1 MEPEGGVE
9 RMGKFATGD
18 YVKVEFKHETSGES
32 EWMWVQVRDSNDE
45 ERIVFG
51 KLDNE
56 PIVNT
61 DLRLGMELAISYD
74 LIREHMKD
82 SSFDQ

>member
-1 MEPEGGVE
+1 
-9 RMGKFATGD
+9 MGRFEAGD
-18 YVKVEFKHETSGES
+18 YVKVEFKDETSGES
-32 EWMWVQVRDSNDE
+32 EWMWVQVHDSNDE
-45 ERIVFG
+45 ERILFG

-61 DLRLGMELAISYD
+61 DLRLGMEIAVSYD

-82 SSFDQ
+82 SSFNQ

>member
-1 MEPEGGVE
+1 
-9 RMGKFATGD
+9 MGRFAAGD
-18 YVKVEFKHETSGES
+18 YVKVEFKDENSGES
-32 EWMWVQVRDSNDE
+32 EWMWVKVREADDE
-45 ERIVFG
+45 RRVVFG

-61 DLRLGMELAISYD
+61 DLRLGMELAVSYD

-82 SSFDQ
+82 SSFNQ

>member
-1 MEPEGGVE
+1 
-9 RMGKFATGD
+9 MGKFAARD
-18 YVKVEFKHETSGES
+18 YVKVEFKDETSGES

-45 ERIVFG
+45 ERILFG

-61 DLRLGMELAISYD
+61 ELRLGMELAVSYD
-74 LIREHMKD
+74 LVREHMKD
-82 SSFDQ
+82 SSFNQ

>member
-1 MEPEGGVE
+1 
-9 RMGKFATGD
+9 MGRFEAGD
-18 YVKVEFKHETSGES
+18 YVKVEFKDETSGES

-45 ERIVFG
+45 ERILFG

-56 PIVNT
+56 PIINT
-61 DLRLGMELAISYD
+61 DLRLGMAIAVSYD

-82 SSFDQ
+82 SSFNQ

>member
-1 MEPEGGVE
+1 
-9 RMGKFATGD
+9 MGRFEAGD
-18 YVKVEFKHETSGES
+18 YVKVEFKDQTSGES

-45 ERIVFG
+45 ERILFG

-61 DLRLGMELAISYD
+61 DLRLGMEIAVSYD

-82 SSFDQ
+82 SSFNQ

>member
-1 MEPEGGVE
+1 
-9 RMGKFATGD
+9 MGRFAAGD
-18 YVKVEFKHETSGES
+18 YVKVEFKDETSGES

-45 ERIVFG
+45 QRILFG
-51 KLDNE
+51 KVDNE
-56 PIVNT
+56 PIANPK
-61 DLRLGMELAISYD
+61 LQLGMELAISYD